1 MINYREVK
9 EAYDRGYYLGEVA
22 TEFKRIKL
30 YCEDLDIAEILVD
43 RFIERA
49 KENHNA
55 VSLYYVY
62 EATLKFDKACREE
75 LSWFGWTTDDLF
87 NEIRITRCN
96 KSNGIY
102 KITFPPIRHFGTS
115 LDGFEIRKKEQS

>member
-1 MINYREVK
+1 MIKYISVK
-9 EAYDRGYYLGEVA
+9 EAYERGDYLGEVA

-30 YCEDLDIAEILVD
+30 YCEDTDMADMLVD
-43 RFIERA
+43 HFITRA

-62 EATLKFDKACREE
+62 ASTFMLGGMCPEVF
-75 LSWFGWTTDDLF
+75 SWFGWTTDDLY
-87 NEIRITRCN
+87 NGIEVTRCN
-96 KSNGIY
+96 KSKGIY
-102 KITFPPIRHFGTS
+102 RIKFPLIRHFGTS

>member
-9 EAYDRGYYLGEVA
+9 EAYDRGDYLGEVA

-30 YCEDLDIAEILVD
+30 YCEDANIAGTLMD
-43 RFIERA
+43 HFIERA

-62 EATLKFDKACREE
+62 MSSLLFSRTCQEE
-75 LSWFGWTTDDLF
+75 LSWFGWTTDDLM
-87 NEIRITRCN
+87 NEFRITRCD
-96 KSNGIY
+96 KSKGIY
-102 KITFPPIRHFGTS
+102 RIKFPPIRHFGTS